1 LFQFQKRDWNKLEFW
16 NKRLGTLF
24 SASGDAE
31 SLFQFLGTALE
42 PRWNLEQ
49 LFGIA
54 LFAALRGP
62 TRLPARENTE
72 LASAPRADFFQAKKN
87 PAEAGCVV
95 WVF

>member
-1 LFQFQKRDWNKLEFW
+1 LEFW

-24 SASGDAE
+24 SASGEAE

-42 PRWNLEQ
+42 LRWNLEQ

-62 TRLPARENTE
+62 TRLLARENTE
-72 LASAPRADFFQAKKN
+72 LASAPRGRIFWAKKN

-95 WVF
+95 GVF

>member
-24 SASGDAE
+24 SASGEAE

-42 PRWNLEQ
+42 LRWNLEQ

-54 LFAALRGP
+54 LSAALRGP

-72 LASAPRADFFQAKKN
+72 LASALGLIFSGRKKT
-87 PAEAGCVV
+87 PPKRGV
-95 WVF
+95 W

>member
-42 PRWNLEQ
+42 LRWNLEQ

-54 LFAALRGP
+54 PAVRAA

-72 LASAPRADFFQAKKN
+72 LASARGADFFWAKKN
-87 PAEAGCVV
+87 PAEAGYVV

>member
-1 LFQFQKRDWNKLEFW
+1 MFQFQKRDWNKLEFW

-42 PRWNLEQ
+42 LRWNLEQ

-72 LASAPRADFFQAKKN
+72 LASARGADFFWAKKN
-87 PAEAGCVV
+87 PAEAGCAVG
-95 WVF
+95 VF